1 MTKEGKNGTL
11 KSYIC
16 DGNNLRTS
24 KTVNGTTTEFLY
36 DGTDI
41 IGEKTGAELK
51 TYVRGDK
58 LLSDSDGKYY
68 HYDTHG
74 SVSALTNAQNEV
86 LAQNAYDAYG
96 AGSVSP
102 LSPFGYCGEYLDNE
116 TGFVYLRNRYYDPN
130 TGRFISQDPIKDGD
144 NWYVYANNNPIMFV
158 DPTGFDA
165 IVVTNGKAAFNQGHT
180 SAIYQDA
187 NGEWFYT
194 YWGNKAAAIIHISNE
209 YMSTLSDFNNGLNKF
224 LTANGFKDIT
234 SDYNSSTY
242 IVGDFTASL
251 DIAYDD
257 VKGAHSNIFHKDSK
271 TQNLGDGSIVFQGQ
285 NSPYNLSWNNCL
297 DRTYNSLCSG
307 TLSNGK
313 SVKIYMESL
322 GFNGGLIPNNATSK
336 FSELFMNSSFTYNDA
351 HSSLLNYAT
360 LYVQKSPW
368 AQKWEKANY
377 ANSVVGW

>member
-1 MTKEGKNGTL
+1 MKHWL
-11 KSYIC
+11 VVSS
-16 DGNNLRTS
+16 GNIS
-24 KTVNGTTTEFLY
+24 
-36 DGTDI
+36 
-41 IGEKTGAELK
+41 
-51 TYVRGDK
+51 
-58 LLSDSDGKYY
+58 
-68 HYDTHG
+68 H
-74 SVSALTNAQNEV
+74 
-86 LAQNAYDAYG
+86 
-96 AGSVSP
+96 
-102 LSPFGYCGEYLDNE
+102 LSPFGYCGEYFDSE

-144 NWYVYANNNPIMFV
+144 NWYVYANNNPVMFV

-165 IVVTNGKAAFNQGHT
+165 IVVTNSKAAFNQGHT

-224 LTANGFKDIT
+224 LTTNGFKDIT
-234 SDYNSSTY
+234 SNYNSSTY

-271 TQNLGDGSIVFQGQ
+271 THNLDDGSIVFQGQ

-297 DRTYNSLCSG
+297 ERTYNSLCGG

-313 SVKIYMESL
+313 SAKNYMESL

-336 FSELFMNSSFTYNDA
+336 FSELFMNSSFTYTDA
-351 HSSLLNYAT
+351 HSSLLNYAK

-368 AQKWEKANY
+368 AKKWEKANY